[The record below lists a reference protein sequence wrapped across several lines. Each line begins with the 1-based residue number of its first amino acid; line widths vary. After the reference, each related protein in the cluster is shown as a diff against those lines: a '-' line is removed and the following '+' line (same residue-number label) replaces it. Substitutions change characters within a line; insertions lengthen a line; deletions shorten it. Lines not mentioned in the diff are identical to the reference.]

1 MKNNLK
7 TIIAVWYTQV
17 GVNIIGLPIYYKTT
31 FRDTSK
37 IFFNKTRLGSRFF
50 AILIIPLF
58 LIGCATVKK
67 SNTETEIKTDSEK
80 NTTIDISKFSNSF
93 TLEPMDLEKPILLG
107 KDTIYNTRVIY
118 NNTKEIVKEKSDEKK
133 TVDLKQDKTEKEKD
147 YTKVIE
153 SVTTKL
159 FWLLIIMFVITM
171 VANYLKRKASI
182 I

>member
-1 MKNNLK
+1 MKK
-7 TIIAVWYTQV
+7 V
-17 GVNIIGLPIYYKTT
+17 
-31 FRDTSK
+31 
-37 IFFNKTRLGSRFF
+37 
-50 AILIIPLF
+50 ILIIPLF

-67 SNTETEIKTDSEK
+67 TNTETEIKTDSEK
-80 NTTIDISKFSNSF
+80 NTTIDISKYSNSF
-93 TLEPMDLEKPILLG
+93 ILEPMDLEKPILLG

-147 YTKVIE
+147 YTKIIE

-171 VANYLKRKASI
+171 VVNYLKRKVTLI
-182 I
+182 